1 MNLDTPVTHIMI
13 ADPITVD
20 IGQGIAD
27 ARRAL
32 STERFHHLPVLER
45 GKLVGII
52 SLTDLLRHS
61 VADDQGPTTR
71 FVEQHLT
78 MTDLMQPQPVTV
90 SHRASVGE
98 AARLL
103 SAGGFHALPVIDE
116 HEHLRGLVTSTDV
129 IAFMLEAPPARE
141 LPGDI
146 DQRLKLLE
154 QVFKAAEM
162 FLHSGLAQGNAR
174 QPSRQF
180 LPGLRRRCVPDQ
192 ER

>member
-13 ADPITVD
+13 TDPITVE
-20 IGQGIAD
+20 IGQGVAD

-32 STERFHHLPVLER
+32 SSERFHHLPVLER

-61 VADDQGPTTR
+61 IADDDGPTTR

-78 MTDLMQPQPVTV
+78 LTDLMQPKLVTV
-90 SHRASVGE
+90 SHRASIGE

-103 SAGGFHALPVIDE
+103 SAGGFHALPVVDE

-129 IAFMLEAPPARE
+129 IAFMLDASQARE
-141 LPGDI
+141 LPRDV
-146 DQRLKLLE
+146 DQRLKVLE
-154 QVFKAAEM
+154 QVLKAAEM
-162 FLHSGLAQGNAR
+162 FLHSGLAETEHAR
-174 QPSRQF
+174 
-180 LPGLRRRCVPDQ
+180 L
-192 ER
+192 ERAIDAAR